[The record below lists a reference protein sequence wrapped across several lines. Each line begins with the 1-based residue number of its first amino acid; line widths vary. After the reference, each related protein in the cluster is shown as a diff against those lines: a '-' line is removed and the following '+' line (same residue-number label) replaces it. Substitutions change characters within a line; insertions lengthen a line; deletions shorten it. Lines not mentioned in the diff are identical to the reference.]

1 MTTRLYRFDNI
12 KFLLIVLVVFAHFIE
27 TIDSGKLSELYL
39 VIYTFHMPAFIFLTG
54 FFSKFGLKKIIQDFF
69 LPYLVFQ
76 TLYQIFNAVVLCRT
90 HDFTLQ
96 YTTPYWIMWYLMVSA
111 MYHLILPL
119 IETNSKRNRLL
130 IFASSVV
137 ISLAVGYDDTVGYY
151 LSLSRFFNFMP
162 YFIAGHYAKGYFA
175 EDSCSKRELPCVIR
189 AIIILFAV
197 LLTLL
202 LLRVLGVNRMML
214 YGSFSYYRS
223 SSSPAIKMLLLVIG
237 FAWCMI
243 LPLIIPEKKIPAVS
257 AIGANTL
264 PVYLLHGFVVKL
276 VQSSGIFSASSFVGL
291 SLAVLLTLLVIALF
305 GNSPFSRFFSYV
317 FNFRWLDALFF
328 PKRETQ

>member
-12 KFLLIVLVVFAHFIE
+12 KFLLIVLVVFALFIE

-39 VIYTFHMPAFIFLTG
+39 VIYTLHMPAFIFLTG
-54 FFSKFGLKKIIQDFF
+54 FFSKFGLKKIIQNFF

-162 YFIAGHYAKGYFA
+162 YFIAGHYANGYFA
-175 EDSCSKRELPCVIR
+175 EDSCSKRASLCYPRNYNPFCRI
-189 AIIILFAV
+189 ADP
-197 LLTLL
+197 
-202 LLRVLGVNRMML
+202 
-214 YGSFSYYRS
+214 S
-223 SSSPAIKMLLLVIG
+223 
-237 FAWCMI
+237 
-243 LPLIIPEKKIPAVS
+243 
-257 AIGANTL
+257 
-264 PVYLLHGFVVKL
+264 
-276 VQSSGIFSASSFVGL
+276 SASSFGRQQDDAVWKFFLLPVFKQPGNKDVAFGHWFCMVYDFAAYYSGEKDTRSFCHWCKYSACL
-291 SLAVLLTLLVIALF
+291 S
-305 GNSPFSRFFSYV
+305 SSRIRSKARSV
-317 FNFRWLDALFF
+317 
-328 PKRETQ
+328 